1 MAIAVAE
8 RLITAEEFLLT
19 TDPPGMVTELVR
31 GRIICM
37 PPAKTEHGYFSDRVS
52 DRLKSFFVP
61 LALGVATGEGGYVL
75 SRNPDIVRA
84 PDAAFLAADRVP
96 ADWPFTGRYIEGA
109 PTLAVEI
116 VSDSETEQDLVNKIA
131 EYLAAGAE
139 RVWEVRPRLR
149 TVTVHRSGA
158 EPKTLRVGDT
168 LTSDDAG
175 FAVDG
180 FALPVAE
187 IFA

>member
-19 TDPPGMVTELVR
+19 KDPPGMVTELVR
-31 GRIICM
+31 GRIVCM
-37 PPAKTEHGYFSDRVS
+37 PPPSTSHGKWVGRIYLRLHGFSSENDLGEALVEAGFRLQADPDTVRGVDVGFIS
-52 DRLKSFFVP
+52 YDRLPGGKLP
-61 LALGVATGEGGYVL
+61 ATGYV
-75 SRNPDIVRA
+75 A
-84 PDAAFLAADRVP
+84 
-96 ADWPFTGRYIEGA
+96 GA
-109 PTLAVEI
+109 PNLAVEVI
-116 VSDSETEQDLVNKIA
+116 SPGNVDRDIAIKVA
-131 EYLAAGAE
+131 EYLAAGAD
-139 RVWEVRPRLR
+139 RVWEVRPGLR

-180 FALPVAE
+180 FALPVAD